1 MQTKLDSGEN
11 NGDRSQFRA
20 ACHGACQKVLA
31 QLQAAKSAI
40 LAESRA
46 VLKVPEP
53 RLRLALYEAET
64 LAWQTLYP
72 QLTFPVLAME
82 KIQAVA
88 DRNRPSPMVRRNRPV
103 W

>member
-1 MQTKLDSGEN
+1 MKTKHEGGGNDS
-11 NGDRSQFRA
+11 DRTRISA

-40 LAESRA
+40 LAEA
-46 VLKVPEP
+46 QAALKVPETC
-53 RLRLALYEAET
+53 LRLALYEAET
-64 LAWQTLYP
+64 LSWQTLYP

-88 DRNRPSPMVRRNRPV
+88 ARSRPPQTVRRTPPGR
-103 W
+103 

>member
-1 MQTKLDSGEN
+1 MQTKLDSGEI

-40 LAESRA
+40 LAEVQA
-46 VLKVPEP
+46 ALKVPET
-53 RLRLALYEAET
+53 RLRLAVYEAEA

-88 DRNRPSPMVRRNRPV
+88 ARSRPPQPVRRTPPGS
-103 W
+103 